1 MATLAQEVMDLKT
14 RLTRL
19 EAVIH
24 RLVSD
29 TPRAGGPVPVAPLD
43 QTQLLAWL
51 KAHGLVRDPTAEE
64 CRVAAEWD
72 ALSDEDKQ
80 AHIDSMQQLGLDPP
94 LSQIIIEQRR

>member
-1 MATLAQEVMDLKT
+1 MATLEQEVMDLKT
-14 RLTRL
+14 RLARL

-24 RLVSD
+24 RMISD
-29 TPRAGGPVPVAPLD
+29 TPQAERPWPTAPLD
-43 QTQLLAWL
+43 ETQLLAWL

-80 AHIDSMQQLGLDPP
+80 AHIDSMQRLDLDPP
-94 LSQIIIEQRR
+94 LSEIIIEQRR

>member
-1 MATLAQEVMDLKT
+1 MATLEQEVMDLKT

-19 EAVIH
+19 EAVIR

-29 TPRAGGPVPVAPLD
+29 TPQAGESGSAALLD

-51 KAHGLVRDPTAEE
+51 KTHGLVRNPTAEE

-72 ALSDEDKQ
+72 ALSEEDKQ
-80 AHIDSMQQLGLDPP
+80 AHIDGMHRLVLEPP
-94 LSQIIIEQRR
+94 FSQILIEQRR

>member
-1 MATLAQEVMDLKT
+1 MATLEQEVMDLKT
-14 RLTRL
+14 RLARL

-29 TPRAGGPVPVAPLD
+29 TSPGGPVPAALLD
-43 QTQLLAWL
+43 ETQLLAWL

-64 CRVAAEWD
+64 YRVAAEWD

-80 AHIDSMQQLGLDPP
+80 AHIDGMQRLGLKPP
-94 LSQIIIEQRR
+94 LSEIIIEQRR